1 MLITDINEE
10 KARAYLHG
18 VYMAILGIY
27 TFPEIKVSEA
37 QLECAKEFAKKIYRF
52 RN

>member
-1 MLITDINEE
+1 MLITDINKE

-18 VYMAILGIY
+18 VYMAILGINI
-27 TFPEIKVSEA
+27 FPDTKVSEA
-37 QLECAKEFAKKIYRF
+37 QLDCAKEFAKKIYRF